1 MFFFSLKMWKKEIR
15 LGSRNLTRDRK
26 MLWKYIS
33 KHKAVL
39 VWFNI
44 IQRSLT
50 GSFLWH
56 FNCSSLAV
64 LTYKADWLSLL
75 SKIESPLSRLTCWSE
90 ARWWYHRLGIS
101 GLCWLDSKASP
112 DLIIS
117 HSQVPSFVEA
127 WWRRG
132 RDAGGQKGRDR
143 DGWRWLLTDHTV
155 HSGLQANRSSFHFTI
170 YASGKYCNSE
180 SNPLV
185 QKTAPLLRSSTG
197 ILRKTSS
204 KIRYAPANMGMIL
217 GKTLP
222 RFCK

>member
-1 MFFFSLKMWKKEIR
+1 MVFFSLKMWKKEIR
-15 LGSRNLTRDRK
+15 LGSRDLTRDRK
-26 MLWKYIS
+26 TLWKYIS
-33 KHKAVL
+33 KHKAML

-50 GSFLWH
+50 GSLLWH
-56 FNCSSLAV
+56 YNCSSLAV

-90 ARWWYHRLGIS
+90 ARRWYHRLGIS

-143 DGWRWLLTDHTV
+143 DGWRCCWPTTQCTV
-155 HSGLQANRSSFHFTI
+155 AYGPTEVPFTSQFMRVENTVIANL
-170 YASGKYCNSE
+170 A
-180 SNPLV
+180 L
-185 QKTAPLLRSSTG
+185 
-197 ILRKTSS
+197 
-204 KIRYAPANMGMIL
+204 
-217 GKTLP
+217 
-222 RFCK
+222 